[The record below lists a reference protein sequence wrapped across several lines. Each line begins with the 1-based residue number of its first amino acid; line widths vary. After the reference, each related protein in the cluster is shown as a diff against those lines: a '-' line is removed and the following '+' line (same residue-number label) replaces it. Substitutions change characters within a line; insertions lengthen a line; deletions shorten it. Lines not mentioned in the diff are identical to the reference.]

1 MAERYTRLYTLPEN
15 LYTEGAP
22 LVIAAGALL
31 KDNQT
36 GKVLAQLKYRSISS
50 RPIRAI
56 KVLITGYDMA
66 KTEVCREEH
75 QYLDL
80 EMGRDDYWGAK
91 EAVYLPDRSVR
102 SYSAEVLAVYYA
114 DGGSYVSDSRNWEP
128 LQEQAGLDTKL
139 WDKELA
145 KQYRIDTTP
154 KSAFVP
160 MRQKDL
166 WLCACG
172 EINRGGE
179 HCHVCGQELDML
191 IAKLDV
197 DTLRKEKTERLR
209 REAEHASAVD
219 AVRDEHAKKAKKIAR
234 IAAPIAVIAAA
245 AIVFSV
251 ISSRNA
257 RAYDDALALLEAGR
271 YNEADVAFTKLGN
284 YKDSAEK
291 AAEAAGKGQENTA
304 YAKACKLLDN
314 KSYDEAH
321 DAFIAL
327 GDYEDSAEKA
337 NEALYQKADKLFED
351 GSFDEAYE
359 LYTGLGDYGDSTEK
373 ASKAMY
379 QNAGELL
386 ENGSF
391 DEAYELY
398 TKLGDYRDS
407 AERAEGFVQRM
418 VRMTVSYDE
427 SCSGPLTTTYAY
439 NSEGVLLSETQLYSE
454 YPSMDDQTYE
464 YAYESDG
471 SYTLTRDQVSS
482 AYDAYG
488 NFLGQGGALQYNYQY
503 EYYDDGT
510 VRSCSA
516 YADGTEYALWVMM
529 FDDHGNME
537 KYTEGDAVYDF
548 VNTYE
553 GELLVR
559 QDKYD
564 ANGTLIG
571 GIKYEYDDEGR
582 RTKTTVIENGDTV
595 RSVVTDYVYG
605 YVYAPDAKAAEE
617 AKQAEVE
624 ADAQS
629 EDTDSAEDA
638 AAETAEPEAADEAAQ

>member
-36 GKVLAQLKYRSISS
+36 GKVLAQLKYRSICS

-219 AVRDEHAKKAKKIAR
+219 AVRDEHAKKAKKIAL

-337 NEALYQKADKLFED
+337 
-351 GSFDEAYE
+351 
-359 LYTGLGDYGDSTEK
+359 
-373 ASKAMY
+373 SKAMY

-407 AERAEGFVQRM
+407 AERAEGFVQRL
-418 VRMTVSYDE
+418 VSMTVSYDE

-617 AKQAEVE
+617 AKQAE

-629 EDTDSAEDA
+629 EDADSAEDT
-638 AAETAEPEAADEAAQ
+638 AAETAEPEVIDAAVQ